1 MLHAKFCTKIPYQI
15 TWNLQFLN
23 IKALGTL
30 VFMYTGLELLPQT
43 LIAYIIICRCMVLML
58 TYSVLTLFRI
68 LPGKKFSWRRC
79 FNCLDVKQVSYN
91 YNEMYHLQLMPDGK
105 LCVVAGLLLI
115 LFYVG
120 SF

>member
-1 MLHAKFCTKIPYQI
+1 MSHASKINNTYKI
-15 TWNLQFLN
+15 LYDIFRTLLNL
-23 IKALGTL
+23 
-30 VFMYTGLELLPQT
+30 P
-43 LIAYIIICRCMVLML
+43 
-58 TYSVLTLFRI
+58 YSVLTLFRI

-91 YNEMYHLQLMPDGK
+91 YNEMYQLQLMPDGK
-105 LCVVAGLLLI
+105 LYVVAGHLLI